1 MGAIGG
7 GLAGRYAGK
16 QMGGHSF
23 LGMIGG
29 AIAGSKLE
37 DAAKEKWGGGGSHGG
52 KHHHHGSQGG
62 GSQYGGSN
70 YGGGGGRW
78 WKDAVKTAD

>member
-16 QMGGHSF
+16 QMGGHTI

-37 DAAKEKWGGGGSHGG
+37 DAAKNKYGSGHHGKHSHHGSHGG
-52 KHHHHGSQGG
+52 GSTYGG
-62 GSQYGGSN
+62 GSSW
-70 YGGGGGRW
+70 GGGRY
-78 WKDAVKTAD
+78 

>member
-16 QMGGHSF
+16 QMGGHTF

-52 KHHHHGSQGG
+52 GHHHHQHGSQGG
-62 GSQYGGSN
+62 SN
-70 YGGGGGRW
+70 FGGGGGRW
-78 WKDAVKTAD
+78 

>member
-16 QMGGHSF
+16 RMGDHGI

-37 DAAKEKWGGGGSHGG
+37 DYAKQQHHGGSHGS
-52 KHHHHGSQGG
+52 HHGGSSWGGSSQGG
-62 GSQYGGSN
+62 
-70 YGGGGGRW
+70 RW
-78 WKDAVKTAD
+78 

>member
-37 DAAKEKWGGGGSHGG
+37 DAAKEKWGGGGSQGG
-52 KHHHHGSQGG
+52 GHHHHHHGSQGG

-78 WKDAVKTAD
+78 

>member
-16 QMGGHSF
+16 QMGGHTI

-37 DAAKEKWGGGGSHGG
+37 DAAKDKYGKQGSSHG
-52 KHHHHGSQGG
+52 HHSHHGSHQSGSSWG
-62 GSQYGGSN
+62 GSG
-70 YGGGGGRW
+70 YGGGRY
-78 WKDAVKTAD
+78 

>member
-16 QMGGHSF
+16 QMGGHTI

-29 AIAGSKLE
+29 AFAGSKLE
-37 DAAKEKWGGGGSHGG
+37 DAAKNKWGGGGSHSGG
-52 KHHHHGSQGG
+52 HHHHHSSHGG

-78 WKDAVKTAD
+78 

>member
-37 DAAKEKWGGGGSHGG
+37 DAAKDKYGKSGNHHG
-52 KHHHHGSQGG
+52 HHGHHGSQQGG
-62 GSQYGGSN
+62 GSSWGGN
-70 YGGGGGRW
+70 GYGGGGY
-78 WKDAVKTAD
+78 

>member
-16 QMGGHSF
+16 QMGGHTF

-37 DAAKEKWGGGGSHGG
+37 DAAKEKWGGGGSQDGG
-52 KHHHHGSQGG
+52 HHHHHHGHGSQGG
-62 GSQYGGSN
+62 SQYGESN
-70 YGGGGGRW
+70 FGGGGGRW
-78 WKDAVKTAD
+78 